1 MLAAA
6 AVLIVL
12 AVVSGWRSWMLI
24 DRDLWWVWLVL
35 AVPEFLL
42 AAAIFGGFGRI
53 GDAERRKR
61 MAERLIG
68 IVVLGSLVD
77 LGLLLVTLVA
87 FGTSVTGAQLLFS
100 AFALLLTDV
109 VAFGLA
115 FWELDSGGPVLRAWQ
130 ASESCRT
137 SSSRRTR
144 TPNWLRRPGVRSCST
159 TRTSR

>member
-68 IVVLGSLVD
+68 IVVAAAS
-77 LGLLLVTLVA
+77 
-87 FGTSVTGAQLLFS
+87 SIS
-100 AFALLLTDV
+100 A
-109 VAFGLA
+109 
-115 FWELDSGGPVLRAWQ
+115 
-130 ASESCRT
+130 
-137 SSSRRTR
+137 
-144 TPNWLRRPGVRSCST
+144 SCSSPL
-159 TRTSR
+159 SRLARR